1 MCRNQSKEVKLSQ
14 YAIVDAEDSLR
25 LKMAPFSHKF
35 DTPYLRFILFYVVMP
50 DVIVV
55 SLLPTMEVV
64 YGILFEQ
71 DVLGSWAA
79 RVAVVSRTRYRTLR
93 RHRLQYL

>member
-25 LKMAPFSHKF
+25 LKMAPISHKF
-35 DTPYLRFILFYVVMP
+35 DTPYLRFILFYVAMP

-71 DVLGSWAA
+71 DVLGSSA

-93 RHRLQYL
+93 RHRLHNL